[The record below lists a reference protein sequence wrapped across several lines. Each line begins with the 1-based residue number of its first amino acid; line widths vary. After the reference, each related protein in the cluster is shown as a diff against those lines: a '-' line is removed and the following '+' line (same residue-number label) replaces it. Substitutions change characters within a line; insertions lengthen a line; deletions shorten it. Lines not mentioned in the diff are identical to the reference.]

1 MKLDENNL
9 PKKIPLGKSTN
20 LEGMQ
25 VGQLTVLYRCEY
37 PDNVPHTSAYW
48 VCKCN
53 CGNYTRLRADHIKNN
68 RVKTCGEPECCNP
81 AEDLTN
87 KIFGKLQ
94 PLYRVE
100 GKDKKRI
107 FWHCQCECGNELDVR
122 ADHLK
127 DGHTTS
133 CGCVL
138 SLGEEKIIKLLIANK
153 IKFQSQKT
161 FEDCKFIDTNA
172 KAKFDFYLPDYNC
185 LIEFDG
191 IQHFYAQETSK
202 IFTKEKLKRTQEHD
216 AFKNQYCLN
225 NNIILIRIPYTHF
238 DNIIIEDL
246 LPATSKFIYAGS

>member
-1 MKLDENNL
+1 MRLTKEEL
-9 PKKIPLGKSTN
+9 PKMIPIGKS
-20 LEGMQ
+20 
-25 VGQLTVLYRCEY
+25 
-37 PDNVPHTSAYW
+37 
-48 VCKCN
+48 K
-53 CGNYTRLRADHIKNN
+53 
-68 RVKTCGEPECCNP
+68 
-81 AEDLTN
+81 DLTN
-87 KIFGKLQ
+87 QKFGKLTA
-94 PLYRVE
+94 LYKCEVKN
-100 GKDKKRI
+100 GI
-107 FWHCQCECGNELDVR
+107 SYWICQCECGFYTKVRCTHLTNNNVITCGDGLCRTEDLVGKKFNKLTVMYRVINDKNNNVIWHCKCDCRNETDVISS
-122 ADHLK
+122 HLK

-161 FEDCKFIDTNA
+161 FEDCRFIDTNA

-191 IQHFYAQETSK
+191 IQHFYSQETSK

-225 NNIILIRIPYTHF
+225 NDIILIRIPYTHF